1 ASACTRITASCSSP
15 RSGFSVSRVLIT
27 PRARTSALG
36 DLGQSASSVTGQ
48 RVGRVRRRR
57 PARRIRWLRVLTAG
71 AATLATAAGIV
82 GAGYWALTTE
92 RFAVVAVEVRG
103 ASRVPPQRILE
114 ASGIVHGQNLWR
126 IDPERVRAR
135 LEEMPEIRR
144 ADVVRELPNRVAI
157 VVEERRPF
165 TLVHAARL
173 HWLDEDG
180 RVLGDETRAVNTE
193 VPVISGLSEE
203 ELVTM
208 RTSPGPRARA
218 AIALIRA
225 LLRTGSALASEISEI
240 DMSRAEGPVLYTVDG
255 VEVRLG
261 TEEWDERLA
270 RLEGVLAQVSSQDVH
285 GVDLRFRDQV
295 VLRRNK

>member
-1 ASACTRITASCSSP
+1 
-15 RSGFSVSRVLIT
+15 VSRVLIT
-27 PRARTSALG
+27 PRAPTRALG
-36 DLGQSASSVTGQ
+36 EFGQSASSVAGQ

-57 PARRIRWLRVLTAG
+57 PTRRIRWLRVLGTVA
-71 AATLATAAGIV
+71 ATAAAAAAIV
-82 GAGYWALTTE
+82 ASGYWVLTTE

-240 DMSRAEGPVLYTVDG
+240 DMSRPEGPVLYTVDG

-261 TEEWDERLA
+261 SEEWDERLA
-270 RLEGVLAQVSSQDVH
+270 RLEGVLAQVATQDVH

>member
-1 ASACTRITASCSSP
+1 
-15 RSGFSVSRVLIT
+15 VSRVLIT
-27 PRARTSALG
+27 PRAPTRALG
-36 DLGQSASSVTGQ
+36 EFGQSASSVAGQ

-57 PARRIRWLRVLTAG
+57 PTRRIRWLRVLGTVA
-71 AATLATAAGIV
+71 ATAAAAAAIV
-82 GAGYWALTTE
+82 ASGYWVLTTE

-165 TLVHAARL
+165 TLVHAAKL
-173 HWLDEDG
+173 HWLDEEG
-180 RVLGDETRAVNTE
+180 RVLGDETRAVNTD

-240 DMSRAEGPVLYTVDG
+240 DMSRPEGPVLYTVDG

-261 TEEWDERLA
+261 SEEWDERLA
-270 RLEGVLAQVSSQDVH
+270 RLEGVLAQVATQDVH

>member
-1 ASACTRITASCSSP
+1 M
-15 RSGFSVSRVLIT
+15 SRVLIT
-27 PRARTSALG
+27 PRAPTRALG
-36 DLGQSASSVTGQ
+36 DLGSSASSVTGQ

-57 PARRIRWLRVLTAG
+57 PARRIGWLRMLAAG
-71 AATLATAAGIV
+71 AATLATAAGIAA
-82 GAGYWALTTE
+82 AGYWALTTE

-126 IDPERVRAR
+126 IDPGRVRGR

-144 ADVVRELPNRVAI
+144 ADVIRELPNRVAI

-165 TLVHAARL
+165 TLVHAAKL

-270 RLEGVLAQVSSQDVH
+270 RLEGVLAQVASQDVN

-295 VLRRNK
+295 VLRRTK

>member
-1 ASACTRITASCSSP
+1 M
-15 RSGFSVSRVLIT
+15 SRVLIT
-27 PRARTSALG
+27 PRAPTRALG
-36 DLGQSASSVTGQ
+36 DLGSSASSVTGQ

-57 PARRIRWLRVLTAG
+57 PIDRLRWLRVLAAG
-71 AATLATAAGIV
+71 AAALATAAGIV

-126 IDPERVRAR
+126 IDPERVRGR
-135 LEEMPEIRR
+135 LEELPEIRR
-144 ADVVRELPNRVAI
+144 ADVIRELPNRVAI

-165 TLVHAARL
+165 TLVHAAKL
-173 HWLDEDG
+173 HWLDEEG

-270 RLEGVLAQVSSQDVH
+270 RLEGVLAQVASQDVN

-295 VLRRNK
+295 VLRRSK

>member
-1 ASACTRITASCSSP
+1 VP
-15 RSGFSVSRVLIT
+15 
-27 PRARTSALG
+27 ARALG
-36 DLGQSASSVTGQ
+36 DLGSSASSVTGQ

-57 PARRIRWLRVLTAG
+57 PARRVRWLRVLATG
-71 AATLATAAGIV
+71 AAALATAAGLA
-82 GAGYWALTTE
+82 GAGYWTLTTQ

-126 IDPERVRAR
+126 IDPERVRGR

-144 ADVVRELPNRVAI
+144 ADVIRELPNRVAI
-157 VVEERRPF
+157 LVEERRPF
-165 TLVHAARL
+165 TLVHAAKL

-225 LLRTGSALASEISEI
+225 LLRTGSVLASEISEI

-270 RLEGVLAQVSSQDVH
+270 RLEGVLAQVASQDVN

-295 VLRRNK
+295 VLRRSK

>member
-1 ASACTRITASCSSP
+1 
-15 RSGFSVSRVLIT
+15 VSRALTT
-27 PRARTSALG
+27 PRAPARALG
-36 DLGQSASSVTGQ
+36 DLGRSASSVAGQ

-57 PARRIRWLRVLTAG
+57 PPRQIRWSRVLSTTA
-71 AATLATAAGIV
+71 AAAATAAAIV

-103 ASRVPPQRILE
+103 ASRVPPQKILE
-114 ASGIVHGQNLWR
+114 ASGIHHGQNLWR

-180 RVLGDETRAVNTE
+180 RLLGPESRAVNTE
-193 VPVISGLSEE
+193 VPVIIGLSEE
-203 ELVTM
+203 ELITM
-208 RTSPGPRARA
+208 RTSPGPRARQ

-225 LLRTGSALASEISEI
+225 LLRTGSTLASEISEI
-240 DMSRAEGPVLYTVDG
+240 DMSRPEGPVLYTVDG

-261 TEEWDERLA
+261 AEEWDERLA
-270 RLEGVLAQVSSQDVH
+270 RLEGVLAQVATQDVH